1 MIEIIDHN
9 DIDREGLAIAI
20 DKAFVGIPRRIN
32 PIRQDANIL
41 HDPLHLTNHQD
52 VKIDEKSVSE
62 DGPDSYTFRATC
74 IGTFTDGTSN
84 VKSHAET
91 TLKCRANIVHCEN
104 VPLCMSVDIVEWR
117 RVGEPKVNIPGL
129 LENTTITQN
138 DKQD

>member
-32 PIRQDANIL
+32 PIRQDATTL
-41 HDPLHLTNHQD
+41 PDLFYLTCFKN
-52 VKIDEKSVSE
+52 VKIDEKSIRE
-62 DGPDSYTFRATC
+62 DGSDSYTFQATC

-91 TLKCRANIVHCEN
+91 TLKCRANIVHCKN